1 MKRFLLIIYL
11 LLSFAAFGDIKD
23 NLKLLT
29 SDDMEVL
36 TKRVMLLE
44 KDYGI
49 KFHILISNKEEN
61 LENSL
66 NNESKSVIIN
76 MVKPDNTPKIKLK
89 LKFSE
94 DIDVVGYKENIE
106 DMLTKLETLAVGR
119 NYLDTLYELTG
130 NIAVDIVNLSEFEKN
145 QAMGSNIYKKL
156 AGIFFLLAVIT
167 GSLTLF
173 LYWARYVARRVRKCK
188 KCGIE
193 LTLLEDYEEG
203 DKKVKIYGCRLCGYK
218 RKVTSVRR

>member
-1 MKRFLLIIYL
+1 M
-11 LLSFAAFGDIKD
+11 LLSFTAFGEIKD

-106 DMLTKLETLAVGR
+106 EMLTKLETLAVGR

-145 QAMGSNIYKKL
+145 QAIGNNIYKKL
-156 AGIFFLLAVIT
+156 AGIFFLLAVIS

-173 LYWARYVARRVRKCK
+173 LYWVRYVAKKVRKCK

-193 LTLLEDYEEG
+193 LTLLEDYEEDG
-203 DKKVKIYGCRLCGYK
+203 KKVKIYGCRLCGYK

>member
-1 MKRFLLIIYL
+1 MKKLLLVIYL
-11 LLSFAAFGDIKD
+11 VLSFAAFGEIKD

-106 DMLTKLETLAVGR
+106 DMLIKLETLAVGR

-145 QAMGSNIYKKL
+145 QAMGGNVYKKL

-173 LYWARYVARRVRKCK
+173 LYWARYIARRVRKCK

-193 LTLLEDYEEG
+193 LMLVEDYEEG
-203 DKKVKIYGCRLCGYK
+203 DKRVKIYSCKLCGYK

>member
-1 MKRFLLIIYL
+1 MKKFLLIIYM
-11 LLSFAAFGDIKD
+11 LLSFTAFGEIKD

-94 DIDVVGYKENIE
+94 DIYVVGYKENIE
-106 DMLTKLETLAVGR
+106 EMLTKLETLAVGR

-145 QAMGSNIYKKL
+145 QAIGNNIYKKL
-156 AGIFFLLAVIT
+156 AGIFFLLAVIS

-173 LYWARYVARRVRKCK
+173 LYWVRYVAKKVRKCK

-193 LTLLEDYEEG
+193 LTLLEDYEEDG
-203 DKKVKIYGCRLCGYK
+203 KKVKIYGCRLCGYK

>member
-1 MKRFLLIIYL
+1 MKKFLLIIYM
-11 LLSFAAFGDIKD
+11 LLSFTAFGEIKD

-106 DMLTKLETLAVGR
+106 EMLTKLETLAVGR

-145 QAMGSNIYKKL
+145 QAIGNNIYKKL
-156 AGIFFLLAVIT
+156 AGIFFLLAVIS

-173 LYWARYVARRVRKCK
+173 LYWVRYVAKKVRKCK

-193 LTLLEDYEEG
+193 LTLLEDYEEDG
-203 DKKVKIYGCRLCGYK
+203 KKVKIYGCRLCGYK